1 MKGMGH
7 PQGGEMVQ
15 NGGIGN
21 FVSWTRSK
29 TSTGQ
34 DSICVGEA
42 EMAIIRFAY
51 MSLGLILKP
60 SILFQESL

>member
-7 PQGGEMVQ
+7 PQGEEVVQ
-15 NGGIGN
+15 DGGIGN
-21 FVSWTRSK
+21 FVSQTRSK

-34 DSICVGEA
+34 NSICVGEA
-42 EMAIIRFAY
+42 EMAIIHFAY

-60 SILFQESL
+60 SILFQ